1 MSRQR
6 QHAHPSIWCIQVH
19 VLNLDIYTSYSYQD
33 VCVCVCVPAHSAAVC
48 LCSLQ
53 LFGQASVRV
62 SEQDELLVQQED
74 LLLQLLTAAQ
84 LQHRSMYLMHI

>member
-1 MSRQR
+1 M
-6 QHAHPSIWCIQVH
+6 
-19 VLNLDIYTSYSYQD
+19 
-33 VCVCVCVPAHSAAVC
+33 CVCVCAHSAAVC

-53 LFGQASVRV
+53 LFSQASVRV

-84 LQHRSMYLMHI
+84 LQHTHQCI